1 MTEPRVPSDEKKPA
15 KPGRRLFEAGAVV
28 IGVGA
33 GVAFAEPVLAAA
45 GGVWNGFVLPAYQT
59 MIENGFM
66 AWCF

>member
-1 MTEPRVPSDEKKPA
+1 MTEPRSPLDPKKPA
-15 KPGRRLFEAGAVV
+15 RRLFEAGAVV

-45 GGVWNGFVLPAYQT
+45 GSVWNGFVLPAYQT
-59 MIENGFM
+59 MIDSGLM

>member
-1 MTEPRVPSDEKKPA
+1 MTEPRSPLNPKKPA
-15 KPGRRLFEAGAVV
+15 KPGRRLFEAGAAV

-45 GGVWNGFVLPAYQT
+45 GSVWNGFVLPAYQA
-59 MIENGFM
+59 MIDNGLM